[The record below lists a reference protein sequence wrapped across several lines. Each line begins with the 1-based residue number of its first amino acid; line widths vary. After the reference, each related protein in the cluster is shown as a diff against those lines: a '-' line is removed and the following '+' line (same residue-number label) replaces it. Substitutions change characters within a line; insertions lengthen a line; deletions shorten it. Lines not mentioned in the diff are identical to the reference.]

1 MVNKEFPNALPLGT
15 LLRGTHVDQ
24 YELVEVLG
32 DGGFGITYRALDR
45 VLGGEV
51 AIKEYFPIE
60 WAARTRDGYTVTSR
74 TGEEGGHYQDGLQRF
89 LSEARTLA
97 RFRNEPNIVRVV
109 SFIED
114 HGTAY
119 IVMDY
124 VEGQALSQ
132 YLKQQVSK
140 QQGLSE
146 DQIKQIIIPI
156 LDGLRVVHDA
166 DILHQDIKPANI
178 YLRRDGCP
186 VLLDFGGAREVLG
199 EKSRSMSRI
208 LTEGYAPYEQYSG
221 KRSQASD
228 LYAIGA
234 TLYYCITGETPV
246 ASLRRSEALLEG
258 EPDPQPKL
266 WPRYKSQYSV
276 GLLETI
282 DWMLAFRARNR
293 PQCVDDVLSRLLS
306 EDEAD
311 DQHPEPA
318 TTNKPESQP
327 SGSTTKESKSW
338 LFVSAV
344 VIAVVAVAVYIFLEQ
359 QRVQHEELRAAEQL
373 SKQKMA
379 AEQQR
384 KEAVERALEAQRER
398 EAAALRA
405 QQEEQLR
412 QQELENKRKL
422 ALEAEEEKKRQQI
435 EKLAKERK
443 KRTEDIT
450 AVEIFLILKADGI
463 WNIKDREALYKNLI
477 ELQGKPSTYWNN
489 AVTGMVS
496 KDFIKHLE
504 QLAQQPESI
513 IGKSKTSKYFLTAK
527 YLKKAQSLGLDLS
540 PPKRVINTI
549 KTCGTSPY
557 IQCNEMAAFT
567 RTQNRT
573 IDSAARSLLKNENVN
588 WQNVRYWQRDLSFYK
603 NHKLIEVED
612 YSVTPSKQWFFVHG
626 RERALLDFN
635 YKSIVELNKKIPI
648 NLNDDNVIEYV
659 KFYFSLVQGR
669 HGRFII
675 VDRFEDIRW
684 NSIPTLKDK
693 QAMEKLVKPLRIIEK
708 TDKGVF
714 HLKATMFLK
723 DAAFTSDVYVLPD
736 GSIRMGNHANLHENL
751 DVFIHKRY

>member
-45 VLGGEV
+45 VLGSEV

-60 WAARTRDGYTVTSR
+60 WAARNRDGYTVTSR

-132 YLKQQVSK
+132 YLKQHVSK

-166 DILHQDIKPANI
+166 GILHQDIKPANI

-234 TLYYCITGETPV
+234 TLYYCVTGETPV
-246 ASLRRSEALLEG
+246 ASLMRSDALLEG

-266 WPRYKSQYSV
+266 WSRYKSQYSAA
-276 GLLETI
+276 LLETI
-282 DWMLAFRARNR
+282 DWMLAFRARDR
-293 PQCVDDVLSRLLS
+293 PQCVDDALSRLLS
-306 EDEAD
+306 EDEPD
-311 DQHPEPA
+311 DQQSEA
-318 TTNKPESQP
+318 VSSTKPELQSP
-327 SGSTTKESKSW
+327 GPAKKKSKSW
-338 LFVSAV
+338 LF
-344 VIAVVAVAVYIFLEQ
+344 AVAAAIVIFFVAAFFYVQQLRIEQ
-359 QRVQHEELRAAEQL
+359 EKQRNTERGLGQQMRAEPQRNDDFGTEFTVEDMKKAMGWAEEERKTRIKEENQRKAEELRKRQEVERL
-373 SKQKMA
+373 
-379 AEQQR
+379 E
-384 KEAVERALEAQRER
+384 KEAKA
-398 EAAALRA
+398 
-405 QQEEQLR
+405 
-412 QQELENKRKL
+412 
-422 ALEAEEEKKRQQI
+422 
-435 EKLAKERK
+435 RK
-443 KRTEDIT
+443 KRIQDIKV
-450 AVEIFLILKADGI
+450 VEMFFGAKLDGI
-463 WNIKDREALYKNLI
+463 WNLEDREILYRYLI
-477 ELQGKPSTYWNN
+477 ELQGNPSTYWNK
-489 AVTGMVS
+489 AVNGLVS
-496 KDFIKHLE
+496 KGFINHLE
-504 QLAQQPESI
+504 HIAQQPQSI
-513 IGKSKTSKYFLTAK
+513 VGRNQKVKFLMVAD
-527 YLKKAQSLGLDLS
+527 YLKKAQALDLDLS
-540 PPKRVINTI
+540 PPKSVINTI

-557 IQCNEMAAFT
+557 IQCDEMKAFT
-567 RTQNRT
+567 RTQDRT
-573 IDSAARSLLKNENVN
+573 IDSAARSLLKTENVN
-588 WQNVRYWQRDLSFYK
+588 WQKVRYWQRDLSFYK

-612 YSVTPSKQWFFVHG
+612 YSATPSKQWFFVHG

-648 NLNDDNVIEYV
+648 DLHDDNVIEYV

-684 NSIPTLKDK
+684 NSIPTLQDK

-708 TDKGVF
+708 TDKGIF
-714 HLKATMFLK
+714 HLNATMFLK
-723 DAAFTSDVYVLPD
+723 DAAFTSDIYVLPD
-736 GSIRMGNHANLHENL
+736 GSIRMGNHTNLHENL